1 MHSITV
7 LLLTSAAVA
16 APVSQTSSAPASG
29 QAVIDLC
36 IVSPIYDIDVSASVA
51 GPLTAVAV
59 KEGMNVT
66 SGTQLAQ
73 IDDRQSRLDKYQ
85 AELRR
90 DAALKLATDDASV
103 KIAEASHGVAQVEL
117 EQREKIKRHSRNA
130 ISDSEIRQLELARDR
145 TKFEIERAKLNL
157 QVEKLKADRE
167 EAAVQAAE
175 HEIALRRITSPIDG
189 EVVTV
194 IRQTGEWVA
203 AGDPVFRVIRMDELR
218 VEGIVSSRDYN
229 PGELMNRAVTVK
241 LELARGRKVR
251 LAGQVVHISPLVKA
265 GSKYRIR
272 AEVTNQRENDQWLLR
287 PGSTVSM
294 AIHLQ

>member
-1 MHSITV
+1 MHSITA
-7 LLLTSAAVA
+7 LLLNSIALAG
-16 APVSQTSSAPASG
+16 PVGHAGTPPNQH
-29 QAVIDLC
+29 QAVIGLC
-36 IVSPIYDIDVSASVA
+36 IVSPIHDIDVSAAAA
-51 GPLTAVAV
+51 GPLVSVAVEEGAAVA
-59 KEGMNVT
+59 

-73 IDDRQSRLDKYQ
+73 IDDRQAQLDKVQ

-90 DAALKLATDDASV
+90 DAALKLASDDASV
-103 KIAEASHGVAQVEL
+103 KIAEASHGVAEVEL
-117 EQREKIKRHSRNA
+117 AQRRKIKQRSRDA

-167 EAAVQAAE
+167 QTAVQNAE
-175 HEIALRRITSPIDG
+175 HEIALRRITSPVDG
-189 EVVTV
+189 EIVTV
-194 IRQTGEWVA
+194 IRHSGEWVA
-203 AGDPVFRVIRMDELR
+203 AGDPVFRVIRMDRLR

-229 PGELMNRAVTVK
+229 PGELMNRPVTVE

-272 AEVTNQRENDQWLLR
+272 AEVSNQREQGQWLLR

-294 AIHLQ
+294 SIHLQ